1 MQMQSARR
9 ALTDASLALVV
20 ATLAAALF
28 LPPLQS
34 ATLASPWRMVGA
46 ALALA
51 LALPLHWLYLGL
63 GVRRMGRSVRGWLAL
78 ALLFPMG
85 GAAALLLLMGF
96 LDEPG
101 ARPVSARG

>member
-1 MQMQSARR
+1 MQSARR
-9 ALTDASLALVV
+9 ALTDASLALVA
-20 ATLAAALF
+20 ATVSAALF
-28 LPPLQS
+28 VPPLLS
-34 ATLASPWRMVGA
+34 ATLASPLRLAAA

-51 LALPLHWLYLGL
+51 VALPLHWLWLGR

-101 ARPVSARG
+101 AQPLPVRS